1 MMAAHPGDIAGQI
14 ELQVARITV
23 LGHGL
28 CFMGLAKRG
37 LSGPVV
43 VTDREQHT
51 LKATEYQ
58 CIAGSLP
65 SGYRRPKVAM
75 PIASKRK
82 PCWKSVACSP
92 GVCVRVLV
100 FIYYTWA
107 LGTEGL

>member
-1 MMAAHPGDIAGQI
+1 MAMEFLD
-14 ELQVARITV
+14 
-23 LGHGL
+23 
-28 CFMGLAKRG
+28 FMGLAKRG

-75 PIASKRK
+75 PIASWKSVACWK
-82 PCWKSVACSP
+82 SVAWKSVACSP